1 MSYKRDVYGSM
12 ISSGTVTRRG
22 DGTYYYDTNVSCRT
36 TYDSGVTDKG
46 SHGRFAVF
54 QDTRTRPFVGNS
66 DDYNLSLVR
75 GTVTSGAIPL
85 FFARPSTLITE
96 GGVDKWEVTTQPGL
110 ALTWTGPVYVP
121 STTAGPIGPQTN
133 VDWLYAAY
141 PNFGYIPAYTF
152 CTAPGAVPTSVLPE
166 PKLVNLSTL
175 GVSRDCLATTVA
187 SRLTT
192 LLTAAAGFPVTVTS
206 PTAAPSAA
214 MLQQYSIQ
222 NASLT
227 QSLFLDFS
235 LPPGSGQLGHYFLAP
250 NEIATKAGILQAC
263 KLLGFIPGQV
273 FVAPPNSTTLFPRA
287 YQKGFC
293 STMNLYAYKTV
304 RWVPED
310 TSARVPTVADLQG
323 TVNPQTITYF
333 DCYTYQ
339 HYLNNCI
346 NPTFERC
353 IYDPFDENLG
363 DPSIKFTEQSLER
376 QLNKCC
382 IANVNAQTVWNPTT
396 TYAVLNVITPVVYQG
411 LAWIATELNTGQQP
425 SDASTSWQSCGAALN
440 YSFVDGKV
448 GYKVGDVVTICAGN
462 VTYYST
468 ATATTTGPPPAS
480 ASSANGWT
488 SVVGYNINGT
498 RISIP
503 SIATKAPVITFNS
516 ATSLFTL
523 NLDSYGFGGTTYA
536 NADDG
541 YAGVIDYTLN
551 NTSAYTVEEQNY
563 NASLNDIARD
573 SWGATGINQLT
584 TPPYVVSRRPNV
596 SFDERLV
603 VEADDYFHQLFGNWP
618 ALRLNYF
625 DPRTQLTTSYVR
637 YLPQAKVAG
646 LATSTPLPLTVP
658 ADSTIGLSATYLPY
672 GRIGG
677 SVSYIYTF
685 EQDYPSIGNMW
696 NPFDAIVIQT
706 SEVPVQADY
715 TTPLYQLDDAGLPS
729 TLQTNG
735 NTLKI
740 IADMPIRSQ
749 STTMVGQEYRAEIV
763 FEPPSPVFIELQ
775 SGRPFNQFDFSL
787 FLRVKETNELR
798 PLSLSDGGSAYFR
811 WAFSRK

>member
-12 ISSGTVTRRG
+12 ISNGSLTRRG
-22 DGTYYYDTNVSCRT
+22 DGTVYYDTNVSCRT

-46 SHGRFAVF
+46 SHGRFATF

-75 GTVTSGAIPL
+75 GTVTTSAIPL
-85 FFARPSTLITE
+85 FFARPSELITE
-96 GGVDKWEVTTQPGL
+96 GGVDKWEVTAQPGL
-110 ALTWTGPVYVP
+110 ALTWTGPVY
-121 STTAGPIGPQTN
+121 TAVNPGNPGVTS
-133 VDWLYAAY
+133 DWLFAAY
-141 PNFGYIPAYTF
+141 PNFGWIPTYTY
-152 CTAPGAVPTSVLPE
+152 TTLPGATPTQNASAVAA
-166 PKLVNLSTL
+166 VNLSTL
-175 GVSRDCLATTVA
+175 GVSRDTLATTVA

-192 LLTAAAGFPVTVTS
+192 LLTAAAGFTVTVTS
-206 PTAAPSAA
+206 PTAVPSAS
-214 MLQQYSIQ
+214 MTQQYSIQ
-222 NASLT
+222 NTSLT
-227 QSLFLDFS
+227 DSLYLDFS
-235 LPPGSGQLGHYFLAP
+235 LPASSGQLGHYLIGNATV
-250 NEIATKAGILQAC
+250 TKAGVLQAC

-273 FVAPPNSTTLFPRA
+273 FVAPPNATTLFPRA
-287 YQKGFC
+287 YQKAFT

-310 TSARVPTVADLQG
+310 TSARFPTAADLQG

-353 IYDPFDENLG
+353 IYDPFDENNG
-363 DPSIKFTEQSLER
+363 NTSIKFSDQCLSR
-376 QLNKCC
+376 QLNQCC
-382 IANVNAQTVWNPTT
+382 IANVGAINRWNPTT
-396 TYAVLNVITPVVYQG
+396 TYTAYSTPTSVYHQG
-411 LAWIATELNTGQQP
+411 LAWIATETNIGQEP
-425 SDASTSWQSCGAALN
+425 SDASTCWQSCGAAMN
-440 YSFVDGKV
+440 NSYVEGKV
-448 GYKVGDVVTICAGN
+448 GYLTGDVVTVTSGLS
-462 VTYYST
+462 TYYSV
-468 ATATTTGPPPAS
+468 ATGTTTGPPPAS
-480 ASSANGWT
+480 LSSANGWNSSTLGFFNLGSVAT
-488 SVVGYNINGT
+488 ST
-498 RISIP
+498 P
-503 SIATKAPVITFNS
+503 SIATTAPVITFNS

-541 YAGVIDYTLN
+541 YGGVLDNTLN
-551 NTSAYTVEEQNY
+551 NTSTYTVEEQNY

-573 SWGATGINQLT
+573 SWGVTGTNALT
-584 TPPYVVSRRPNV
+584 TRPYVVSRRPNV
-596 SFDERLV
+596 SFDERMV

-625 DPRTQLTTSYVR
+625 DPRTSLTTSYVR

-646 LATSTPLPLTVP
+646 LTTSTPLPLTVP
-658 ADSTIGLSATYLPY
+658 ADGTTGLSATYLPY

-685 EQDYPSIGNMW
+685 EQDYPSICNMW
-696 NPFDAIVIQT
+696 NPFDAIVLQT
-706 SEVPVQADY
+706 AEVPVQADY
-715 TTPLYQLDDAGLPS
+715 TTPLYQLDDAGLPT

-740 IADMPIRSQ
+740 IADLPIKTQATVQEGQQFRS
-749 STTMVGQEYRAEIV
+749 EIV
-763 FEPPSPVFIELQ
+763 FEPNTPLYIDLQ
-775 SGRPFNQFDFSL
+775 PGRTFNQFDYSI